1 VCRWCH
7 VPPAAAG
14 RQREPWVGATGPQ
27 GEGDI
32 LCIHAIRLHIV
43 YCVGICRF
51 RFPAG
56 GCFLFCSCVGYYCR
70 CPSPLGVS
78 IGVPL
83 VHRRAPRPSACPS
96 PIGMHLVHRRA
107 PPWSIGLP
115 LVHRRERERGRARH
129 RTKFASCRTA
139 RFVSALCS
147 CLCPLSLL
155 AVSVVGICLFF
166 KPAND

>member
-1 VCRWCH
+1 MKLCVDDDVDQPSAVRRPPSVCRWCH

-96 PIGMHLVHRRA
+96 
-107 PPWSIGLP
+107 SIGG
-115 LVHRRERERGRARH
+115 REREGARDTAPNSLRVELH
-129 RTKFASCRTA
+129 VLSLPSVAASVR
-139 RFVSALCS
+139 
-147 CLCPLSLL
+147 CLCLLSL
-155 AVSVVGICLFF
+155 S
-166 KPAND
+166 